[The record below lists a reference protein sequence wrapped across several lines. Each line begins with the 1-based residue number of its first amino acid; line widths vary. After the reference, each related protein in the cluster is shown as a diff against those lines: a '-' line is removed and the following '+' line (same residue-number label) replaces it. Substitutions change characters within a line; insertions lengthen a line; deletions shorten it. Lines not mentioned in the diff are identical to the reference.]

1 MLNKLSEAIE
11 INSTFTHKDV
21 EMEKQLDIHWGQL
34 SGDALKTEDYS
45 CLIDIYEKVV
55 ESDSSNLSNCFY
67 LGLAYLLNGEE
78 DLAQMTWFSAIAA
91 DPSKEIPNIQLLSN
105 ILKKEACRQASE
117 KKVETSW
124 IIRQHLKEINALDIE
139 NLLELI
145 LYSIE
150 LDNLS
155 SEVLKDLNII
165 EILSNDTNFCL
176 EESFFEVFVNQ
187 FLDFQFPE
195 SIELISV
202 LSHKFENKKKCTDIL
217 LLKVH
222 KTRHINANFAGKI
235 CKVCSEILPEDIIIL
250 QTTCWCFCVTSN
262 FQEAISASKVFY
274 ERSPS
279 LIWKLISI
287 YSLLREMTRAA
298 DWIEIDKYILEFKE
312 IMYNLGKIGL
322 SDEDFFLSKALPV
335 MPGLLQYFQD
345 NPVENKSIQKSFA
358 GILQKKINK
367 NILFSP
373 SDLESYRI
381 DHSTFKNRVTKNQK
395 KLRIGFLVSTLKTH
409 SVGWLSRWL
418 FDCYDR
424 EKFDFSVFVIN
435 QPSSDPFTERWFE
448 SKVNK
453 LTYFSND
460 EYKKVAKSIYLD
472 DVDILIDMDS
482 TTSSDACLVLAL
494 KPAPIQA
501 TWLGYDSTSIPTVD
515 YFIVDP
521 YLLPE
526 DAQDYY
532 SEKLWRLPQTYLA
545 VDGFEVEVPTLSRRD
560 LEIPEDAI
568 VYLSAQ
574 TGQKRNPE
582 AIRLQLRIMKAV
594 SNAYLL
600 IKGSGENSTIQE
612 LFSKLSQEEGL
623 DLSRLR
629 FLDLDPN
636 EFVHRANLQI
646 ADVILDTYPYNGAT
660 TTLEALWVGVPI
672 VTKLG
677 QQCAAR
683 NSYTFLAQVGV
694 TDGIATT
701 DEEYID
707 WGIRF
712 GNDLELR
719 QKVYSQLKQARHL
732 SPLWNTK
739 QFARDMEAAFL
750 EMWEIYAQSAGEY
763 VVGGEIS

>member
-1 MLNKLSEAIE
+1 MIDELLETIGITSNLKHGKVVIE
-11 INSTFTHKDV
+11 
-21 EMEKQLDIHWGQL
+21 ERLDGWEE
-34 SGDALKTEDYS
+34 SSCDALKTEDYS
-45 CLIDIYEKVV
+45 YVAKIYEKIV
-55 ESDSSNLSNCFY
+55 ESNCASLSDFLY

-91 DPSKEIPNIQLLSN
+91 DPSKETFNIQMLSN
-105 ILKKEACRQASE
+105 ILKKEACRQ
-117 KKVETSW
+117 VEGKSVDIIW
-124 IIRQHLKEINALDIE
+124 LIRQHLKEIDPLDIE
-139 NLLELI
+139 NLLELV
-145 LYSIE
+145 LCSIE
-150 LDNLS
+150 LDKLS
-155 SEVLKDLNII
+155 SKLLEELNII
-165 EILSNDTNFCL
+165 EVLDSNDVSFFL
-176 EESFFEVFVNQ
+176 EESFFEVFINR
-187 FLDFQFPE
+187 FLDFQLPE

-202 LSHKFENKKKCTDIL
+202 LSSKIENRRKCVDIL

-222 KTRHINANFAGKI
+222 KLRPINANFSGEI
-235 CKVCSEILPEDIIIL
+235 CKVCSEILPDDIVIL
-250 QTTCWCFCVTSN
+250 QTMCWCFCITSN
-262 FQEAISASKVFY
+262 FQEAINASKAFY
-274 ERSPS
+274 ERSPN
-279 LIWKLISI
+279 LIWRFISI
-287 YSLLREMTRAA
+287 YSLLREMTRASE
-298 DWIEIDKYILEFKE
+298 WIGIDKYILEFKA
-312 IMYNLGKIGL
+312 IMYDLGKRGL
-322 SDEDFFLSKALPV
+322 SDEDFFLSKPLPV

-345 NPVENKSIQKSFA
+345 IPVENKFTQKTFA
-358 GILQKKINK
+358 RILQEKINK

-373 SDLESYRI
+373 SDLESYAI
-381 DHSTFKNRVTKNQK
+381 DHSIFKNKVTKRQK

-424 EKFDFSVFVIN
+424 EKFEFSVFVIN
-435 QPSSDPFTERWFE
+435 QSYSDPFTERWFE

-460 EYKKVAKSIYLD
+460 EYKKVAKSIYSD
-472 DVDILIDMDS
+472 NVDILIDMDS

-545 VDGFEVEVPTLSRRD
+545 VDGFEIEVPTLSRRD
-560 LEIPEDAI
+560 LKIPEDAI

-574 TGQKRNPE
+574 TGQKRNPA
-582 AIRLQLRIMKAV
+582 AIRLQLKVVKAV

-612 LFSKLSQEEGL
+612 LFSKLAQEERV

-629 FLDLDPN
+629 FLDLDSN

-646 ADVILDTYPYNGAT
+646 ADVVLDTYPYNGAT

-672 VTKLG
+672 VTRLG

-694 TDGIATT
+694 TEGIATT

-719 QKVYSQLKQARHL
+719 QKIYGQLRQSRHL

-739 QFARDMEAAFL
+739 QFARDMETAFL
-750 EMWEIYAQSAGEY
+750 EMWKIYAQSVTEPI
-763 VVGGEIS
+763 VGGEIF